1 MSKKITFTLEESL
14 IEKLS
19 RASVDLGKKKTQ
31 IVREALNSYLNDKTK
46 EQEMLKWER
55 ENAASI
61 ESYNKTVEKHGV
73 FSDTLR
79 SF

>member
-1 MSKKITFTLEESL
+1 VTKKITFTLEEDL

-19 RASVDLGKKKTQ
+19 DASIYLGKKKTQ
-31 IVREALNSYLNDKTK
+31 IIREALKSYLN
-46 EQEMLKWER
+46 EQTEEKQRQIWEL
-55 ENAASI
+55 ENKKAI
-61 ESYNKTVEKHGV
+61 ESYNRKIEKHGV